1 MVRSADQGT
10 MQRTETSSLP
20 PHPTL
25 SRYYGND
32 SARQRFVS
40 GLFDSTASH
49 YEFVEKILS
58 FGSGAWYR
66 RKAMED
72 AGLKKGMRVLD
83 LATGTGGVARGAES
97 IVGPSGTVVGL
108 DASLGMLREWRGLS
122 SSRRI
127 QGLGDRLPVRE
138 GSFDFITVGYALR
151 HFGDLQATFAELFRI
166 LRPQGTLLI
175 LEITPPRRGI
185 AHQMLRLYMKHL
197 IPFVTRVATRSQ
209 DVGTLMKY
217 YWDTTDAC
225 LAPAGIL
232 SALERAGFQRA
243 ERKVTFGIFSDYV
256 ARRL

>member
-1 MVRSADQGT
+1 MTSNEQTTLQIPGS
-10 MQRTETSSLP
+10 SSLP

-25 SRYYGND
+25 GRYYAND
-32 SARQRFVS
+32 STRQHFVS
-40 GLFDSTASH
+40 ALFDSTASH
-49 YEFVEKILS
+49 YERVERILS

-66 RKAMED
+66 RKAMEA
-72 AGLKKGMRVLD
+72 AGLRKGMKVLD

-97 IVGPSGTVVGL
+97 IVGPAGRVVAL

-122 SSRRI
+122 GSRRI
-127 QGLGDRLPVRE
+127 QGLGDRLPVAGR
-138 GSFDFITVGYALR
+138 SFDFVTVGYALR
-151 HFGDLQATFAELFRI
+151 HFGDLQATFEELHRI

-197 IPFVTRVATRSQ
+197 IPFVTRVATRSH

-232 SALERAGFQRA
+232 SALDGAGFASA

-256 ARRL
+256 ARKL